1 MADVFDKYDL
11 YDPTALAKRD
21 QSAAVGAAGFGTGLV
36 FLLPLFEAGLINH
49 AFSSLLI

>member
-21 QSAAVGAAGFGTGLV
+21 QSSAVGAAVGAPVGIVVGILSGLLV
-36 FLLPLFEAGLINH
+36 K
-49 AFSSLLI
+49 SSAEK